1 MAFQT
6 WSAISV
12 ASAGTTIADSGTDVI
27 SIISLVV
34 SNPSNTAAQVE
45 VAITDSTDVNKFR
58 FFLDFEA
65 GDSPFAM
72 DTRMFLSGGD
82 KLKVA
87 SDNSEVC
94 VLMSGDLD
102 TAA

>member
-6 WSAISV
+6 WSAITVS
-12 ASAGTTIADSGTDVI
+12 SAGTTIIDSGTDIV

-34 SNPSNTAAQVE
+34 SNPSNSAAQVM
-45 VAITDSTDVNKFR
+45 VSITDASDTDKFV
-58 FFLDFEA
+58 FYLDFQA

-87 SDNSEVC
+87 SDNSQVC
-94 VLMSGDLD
+94 VLVSGDLD
-102 TAA
+102 TA